1 MADTVSWRPAAGE
14 IPTAPGVY
22 RFRDTTGRV
31 LYVGKAKNLRSRLA
45 NYFAPLHTLHERT
58 RRMVLSASSVTW
70 TVVGTEFEAL
80 QLEFT
85 WIKEFNPPFNVQ
97 FRDDK
102 SYPYLAIT
110 LQDEVPRVLVTRNRN
125 LKGARYFG
133 PYTKVW
139 AIRETV
145 DLMLKVFPMRS
156 CSDTTYKRA
165 AQTGRPCL
173 LGDIGKCAA
182 PCVGRVSKEEH
193 KSIALD
199 FTSFMAGNDRSYTAL
214 ITKKMQTAAAE
225 FDYESAARY
234 RDQLGAMNT
243 ALSKSAIV
251 LADDIDADIFGIAHD
266 ELAAAVQQF
275 IVRGGRIRGVRSW
288 VVDKELDVAL
298 PELVEIVLQNA
309 YEDDMQPPREIL
321 VPELP
326 EDSAE
331 LEELLTG
338 IRSGRGRAS
347 AITNGAAGALAA
359 LTDDEIAVLEE
370 HVLPHNADDAES
382 DNEVPNAAATIE
394 TAVNAAVSY
403 EAGAIGNVDRRGISV
418 QGTDVRGVDIVGPKR
433 HVSGRV
439 TLRVAQRGDKAALAQ
454 TVATNAKN
462 ALMLYKTRRSGD
474 FVARSQALA
483 DIQEALGMPDAPLRM
498 ECYDVSHLSGTNIV
512 ASMVVFE
519 DGLPRKD
526 QYRRFSIS
534 DSTDDTESIYQTL
547 SRRLAH
553 LAQDSERE
561 AGLTDAELRAEK
573 ALEAGEVVTEV
584 KDRPRFAY
592 RPNLLIV
599 DGGQPQVQA
608 AQRALDDAGVTGIA
622 LCGIA
627 KRLEEI
633 WLPNSDY
640 PVILPRNS
648 DALFL
653 FQRIRDEAHRFAIT
667 YQRQRRASDITSS
680 LNDIPGLGPARV
692 RELLK
697 HFGSV
702 ARLRSAEL
710 ADISEVKGVGETLAT
725 QIYESL
731 RS

>member
-1 MADTVSWRPAAGE
+1 MAQTVSWRPKAGE
-14 IPTAPGVY
+14 IPTQPGVY
-22 RFRDTTGRV
+22 RFRDDRGRV
-31 LYVGKAKNLRSRLA
+31 LYVGKANSLRARLS
-45 NYFAPLHTLHERT
+45 NYFQPLPSLHERT
-58 RRMVLSASSVTW
+58 RRMVLSASSVEW
-70 TVVGTEFEAL
+70 TVVGSEFEAL
-80 QLEFT
+80 QLEYT
-85 WIKEFNPPFNVQ
+85 WIKEFDPPFNVK

-110 LQDEVPRVLVTRNRN
+110 LGEDAPRVMVTRNKNIR
-125 LKGARYFG
+125 GARYFG

-156 CSDTTYKRA
+156 CSDATYKRA
-165 AQTGRPCL
+165 EQTGRPCL

-182 PCVGRVSKEEH
+182 PCVGRISKEDH

-199 FTSFMAGNDRSYTAL
+199 FASFMAGNDTRYTVDL
-214 ITKKMQTAAAE
+214 TKKMKTASAE
-225 FDYESAARY
+225 MDYESAARY
-234 RDQLGAMNT
+234 RDQLAALEGV
-243 ALSKSAIV
+243 LSKSSIV
-251 LADDIDADIFGIAHD
+251 LDDDVDADIFGIAHD

-288 VVDKELDVAL
+288 VVDKELDL
-298 PELVEIVLQNA
+298 ELADLVDTVLQNA
-309 YEDDMQPPREIL
+309 YDDAVPPRDIY
-321 VPELP
+321 VPALP
-326 EDSAE
+326 EDARE
-331 LEELLTG
+331 LEQLLG
-338 IRSGRGRAS
+338 QVD
-347 AITNGAAGALAA
+347 GA
-359 LTDDEIAVLEE
+359 
-370 HVLPHNADDAES
+370 P
-382 DNEVPNAAATIE
+382 
-394 TAVNAAVSY
+394 
-403 EAGAIGNVDRRGISV
+403 
-418 QGTDVRGVDIVGPKR
+418 
-433 HVSGRV
+433 GRV

-454 TVATNAKN
+454 TVETNAKN

-483 DIQEALGMPDAPLRM
+483 DIQEALGMTDAPLRM

-526 QYRRFSIS
+526 QYRRFSIA

-553 LAQDSERE
+553 LDDEPDAGAAAEAAIALSADPDIVVGGDDVVVER
-561 AGLTDAELRAEK
+561 K
-573 ALEAGEVVTEV
+573 
-584 KDRPRFAY
+584 RFAY

-599 DGGQPQVQA
+599 DGGQPQVAA
-608 AQRALDDAGVTGIA
+608 AQRALDDAGITGIQ

-633 WLPNSDY
+633 WLPDSDY

-653 FQRIRDEAHRFAIT
+653 FQRIRDEAHRFAIS
-667 YQRQRRASDITSS
+667 YQRQRRKNDITSK
-680 LNDIPGLGPARV
+680 LATIPGLGPSRV
-692 RELLK
+692 ADLLK

-702 ARLRSAEL
+702 AQLRKADAAAIAEVHGIGPRLAE
-710 ADISEVKGVGETLAT
+710 AVVVG
-725 QIYESL
+725 L
-731 RS
+731 RD